1 MALSPTGRS
10 WEGSSGSRLAE
21 GRDSSQ
27 PQLGAHQLS
36 RECSYAGEVQVT
48 PTRPSMWIPGQR
60 GQGSAPGTPPP
71 PAPAPAAPLDAPTS
85 GGKARPC
92 SDEVTDAPDPLLPNV
107 PPGLVTWGDF
117 MGVSQDQICCPWR
130 CARPKDSNHAGQRGS
145 AI

>member
-71 PAPAPAAPLDAPTS
+71 PPLPLPLQPLWMPPPQVGKPGPVLMKSQMPPTPS
-85 GGKARPC
+85 
-92 SDEVTDAPDPLLPNV
+92 
-107 PPGLVTWGDF
+107 
-117 MGVSQDQICCPWR
+117 CPMSLQAW
-130 CARPKDSNHAGQRGS
+130 
-145 AI
+145 